1 MRLLLDTHTFLWWT
15 ADDERLSE
23 DAKSAVGSG
32 TNEVFV
38 SAVNGWEIAIK
49 SRLGKL
55 PLPEAPNLFIARMV
69 QHHAFSVLP
78 IALTHVV
85 QDYHLPAYH
94 SDPFDRLLIAQ
105 AQLEKLTLV
114 TNDAL
119 IKKYSVK
126 TLW

>member
-15 ADDERLSE
+15 ADDPKLSSGAE
-23 DAKSAVGSG
+23 AAIASA
-32 TNEVFV
+32 TNEVLV

-49 SRLGKL
+49 ARLGKL
-55 PLPEAPNLFIARMV
+55 PLPEAPDLFVARMV
-69 QHHAFSVLP
+69 QRHAFGVLP
-78 IALTHVV
+78 VSLTHALHE
-85 QDYHLPAYH
+85 YHLPTHH

-119 IKKYSVK
+119 VAQYNVS